1 MKEIV
6 RRSAIITARLT
17 DMEKQTRILESDLTE
32 AWFTA
37 QVMLLL
43 LFYLA

>member
-6 RRSAIITARLT
+6 RRSAIITARLA
-17 DMEKQTRILESDLTE
+17 DMEKQTRVLESDLTE

-37 QVMLLL
+37 QVN
-43 LFYLA
+43 